1 MKFQN
6 YKILEI
12 YIIDTLRKDGENGIT
27 IFLIKT
33 RASTTKNVRQKLMKL
48 QGEIDESTIL
58 ENFTT
63 ILSAVDRLSRQKV
76 TKYVSELNSTINQL
90 DLI

>member
-6 YKILEI
+6 YKILGI
-12 YIIDTLRKDGENGIT
+12 YIIGTLRKDGENGIT
-27 IFLIKT
+27 VFLIKT
-33 RASTTKNVRQKLMKL
+33 RASTTKNVRQKLIKL
-48 QGEIDESTIL
+48 QRVIDESTIL
-58 ENFTT
+58 ENFST

-76 TKYVSELNSTINQL
+76 TKYVVELNSTISQL

>member
-6 YKILEI
+6 YKILGI
-12 YIIDTLRKDGENGIT
+12 YIIGTLRKDGENGIT
-27 IFLIKT
+27 VFLIKT
-33 RASTTKNVRQKLMKL
+33 RASTTKNVRQKLIKR
-48 QGEIDESTIL
+48 QRVIDESTIL
-58 ENFTT
+58 ENFST

-76 TKYVSELNSTINQL
+76 TKYVVELNSTISQL

>member
-1 MKFQN
+1 M
-6 YKILEI
+6 ES
-12 YIIDTLRKDGENGIT
+12 

-76 TKYVSELNSTINQL
+76 TKYVFELNSTVNQL

>member
-1 MKFQN
+1 M
-6 YKILEI
+6 ES
-12 YIIDTLRKDGENGIT
+12 

-58 ENFTT
+58 ENFT

-76 TKYVSELNSTINQL
+76 TKYVFELNSTVNQL